1 METPFLAAGNWC
13 SGSLRPLGAKSPASA
28 DRLTFTYTEIETVN
42 SLFNRELAQPC
53 IILSPP
59 LLLLSLHPPW
69 PQRDRDR
76 ETERERKGRAPSW
89 DRALNEHNQVFTCCS
104 REGCQDASKHH
115 VGRLGGIHRCM
126 DPSLAVVGDQGRGL
140 RVIGLQAGFQGCFVI
155 IRTAYQGLSSDLGEA
170 RGQSP
175 ASCSL
180 ARSPL
185 LSAATT
191 TPAPLLQDRLQCRA
205 VEAIPRSAGR
215 VGQTQGSRKSPRAV
229 TEERRIQHCGLSHTH
244 HSAC

>member
-1 METPFLAAGNWC
+1 M
-13 SGSLRPLGAKSPASA
+13 
-28 DRLTFTYTEIETVN
+28 
-42 SLFNRELAQPC
+42 
-53 IILSPP
+53 SPP
-59 LLLLSLHPPW
+59 LLLCLALHPPW
-69 PQRDRDR
+69 PQRDRDG
-76 ETERERKGRAPSW
+76 ETEKERKGRAPSW
-89 DRALNEHNQVFTCCS
+89 DRTLNEHNQVFTCCS

-155 IRTAYQGLSSDLGEA
+155 IRTADQGLSSDLGEA

-185 LSAATT
+185 LSTAMT
-191 TPAPLLQDRLQCRA
+191 TPAPLLQDKLRCRA
-205 VEAIPRSAGR
+205 AEAIPRSAGESGANP
-215 VGQTQGSRKSPRAV
+215 GQLKQVPEQSLKREGFSIVVFPPHTTLLAKRSPRSLASRHQLHLLPRRENSHNPPQLQLW
-229 TEERRIQHCGLSHTH
+229 TESNKF
-244 HSAC
+244 